1 MGGDS
6 SCFPTLLSFLETA
19 IERFP
24 DMRTGANKRYSMR
37 DGVLSGFSV
46 FFTQSPSFLNYQVS
60 MHKSKGDSN
69 ARTVFTIEKIPS
81 DNQIRTLL
89 DPVSPTL
96 IFPAF
101 SSAFSFLQEQNIVES
116 YRSFNDN
123 LLIGMDGTW
132 FHSSEKI
139 HCDKCLYKNHRDGR
153 TTYYHSAITPVI
165 VKPGNDKVI
174 SLEPEFIQPQDGYKK
189 QDCESVAGRRWL
201 STYGLHYAP
210 LGVTIL
216 GDDLY
221 CKQPICELLLLEG
234 YNFILTC
241 KPSSH
246 KYLAEWISF
255 ADPKQDL
262 NELII
267 KRWTG
272 KERLFYRYRF
282 ANGVPLKEGKDA
294 LLVNWAELTILD
306 KDGNIRKRFSFATNH
321 SITRDN
327 IVELIE
333 AGRARWK
340 IENEHNNTLKTK
352 GYNLEHNFG
361 HGKENLANLLLTL
374 NLYAFLFHTVLE
386 FFDKRYGLIRKTLP
400 SRKTFFDDIRALT
413 RYLLHNSWDDLMCF
427 MLRGLELEDPGG

>member
-6 SCFPTLLSFLETA
+6 SCFPTLLSFLDTA
-19 IERFP
+19 IDSFP
-24 DMRTGANKRYSMR
+24 DLRTGDNKTYSIR
-37 DGVLSGFSV
+37 DAALSGFSV
-46 FFTQSPSFLNYQVS
+46 FFTQSPSFLDYQES
-60 MHKSKGDSN
+60 MQKSKGNSN

-81 DNQIRTLL
+81 DNQIRNLL

-96 IFPAF
+96 LFPAF
-101 SSAFSFLQEQNIVES
+101 SSAFSLLQEKDIVES
-116 YRSFNDN
+116 YRSFNDT
-123 LLIGMDGTW
+123 LLIAMDGTW
-132 FHSSEKI
+132 FHSSEKV
-139 HCDKCLYKNHRDGR
+139 HCDNCSHKDHKDGR
-153 TTYYHSAITPVI
+153 RTYYHSAITPVL
-165 VKPGNDKVI
+165 VKSGSDKVI
-174 SLEPEFIQPQDGYKK
+174 SLEPEFIKPQDGYAK
-189 QDCESVAGRRWL
+189 QDCENAAAKRWL
-201 STYGLHYAP
+201 STYGLQYAP

-216 GDDLY
+216 ADDLY
-221 CKQPICELLLLEG
+221 CKQPICEQLLSGG

-246 KYLAEWISF
+246 KHLTEWISF

-267 KRWTG
+267 KRWNG

-306 KDGNIRKRFSFATNH
+306 KEGNIRKRFSFATNH

-327 IVELIE
+327 VVALIK

-340 IENEHNNTLKTK
+340 IENEHNNNLKTK

-361 HGKENLANLLLTL
+361 HGKDNLSNLLLTL
-374 NLYAFLFHTVLE
+374 NLFAFLFHTILE
-386 FFDKRYGLIRKTLP
+386 FFDKRYTLIRKTLP
-400 SRKTFFDDIRALT
+400 SRKTFFDDVRALT
-413 RYLLHNSWDDLMCF
+413 RYLLHNSWDDLMRF
-427 MLRGLELEDPGG
+427 MIEGLELEDPRG